1 MSHTAE
7 FLSLMAVFLVAAVT
21 PGADFACVLRESVMH
36 GRRSGIAAA
45 VGVGSAILVHVAYTV
60 LGIGLVVAH
69 SVVAFTIVKWAG
81 AAYLVWLGVKS
92 LRAPPPVLP
101 DPAGQDPARG
111 DPARGDPAR
120 REPTMRPL
128 RRSLAVGA
136 LTNLLNPK
144 ATLFF
149 VSLFST
155 IVSPTTPIAM
165 QFGYGLAMAAMLA
178 GWFTL
183 VALFLT
189 TPPARA
195 AFVRAGRWINRAT
208 GLVLIGLGVRIALH
222 RSP

>member
-45 VGVGSAILVHVAYTV
+45 IGVGSAILVHVAYTV
-60 LGIGLVVAH
+60 LGIGFVVAH

-101 DPAGQDPARG
+101 DPAGQDPAR
-111 DPARGDPAR
+111 
-120 REPTMRPL
+120 REPAVRPL